1 MNRSVILSAT
11 ASGAIVLIAALSYL
25 IFSQDLGEFT
35 GDAPPSEVRPDLGTH
50 PKEVML
56 DIDASADSPAH
67 DDIDASNVNDSIPM
81 TREEAMREYI
91 ASMSEEDK
99 QAKPEGYDM
108 ETWATFVKDHYN
120 QLKQNGDIEF
130 YGKVVA
136 EDGSPLSGVRIAIR
150 IRTFETSIAK
160 AIERHRPMT
169 DEDFEV
175 ITDGHGR
182 FSVIDKFGATLGL
195 SLFEIPGYQIVE
207 GTRLGY
213 RFTPEEAMAAL
224 GPPHQADPANPVIFK
239 MIRAELKPGYSLDD
253 FD

>member
-11 ASGAIVLIAALSYL
+11 ASVAIVLIAGLSFL
-25 IFSQDLGEFT
+25 IFSQDREEFT
-35 GDAPPSEVRPDLGTH
+35 GDAPPPEVRPDLGTQ
-50 PKEVML
+50 PKEIML
-56 DIDASADSPAH
+56 DLDATADSPAH
-67 DDIDASNVNDSIPM
+67 DDIETSKVNDSIPM
-81 TREEAMREYI
+81 TREQAVREFI

-108 ETWATFVKDHYN
+108 EYWATFVKIHHN

-136 EDGSPLSGVRIAIR
+136 ENGSPLSGVRIAIR
-150 IRTFETSIAK
+150 ISTFEPSIAK
-160 AIERHRPMT
+160 AIERNRPMR

-175 ITDGHGR
+175 TTDNQGR
-182 FSVIDKFGATLGL
+182 FSVKNKFGASLGL
-195 SLFEIPGYQIVE
+195 SLFEIQGYQLVE
-207 GTRLGY
+207 GTKLGY
-213 RFTPEEAMAAL
+213 SFTPEEAMAAV